1 MSADACSA
9 LRAAARVAVRLAA
22 DDGIRQ
28 TNVNRRKCEV

>member
-9 LRAAARVAVRLAA
+9 LRAAARVVVRLTP
-22 DDGIRQ
+22 DDGICQ